1 MKTQKGFT
9 LVELLVALTLGL
21 MITATALLLFLTGQ
35 KSYSMQQGTADL
47 QDNANFG
54 LNFITQGV
62 RLANLN
68 NRKAFV
74 NDELVSGGLVLSQN
88 NFNPSVAEVPAQLL
102 SASDGDNAGVNN
114 QWRGLSNVALTT
126 SADVLLASDQLVIQY
141 VAQTSGRDC
150 EGNAYP
156 SGQIVIERYFL
167 RTDANAETRE
177 GNALALVCDA
187 GQYVSTATNIVD
199 VNADNSASTG
209 TRFGGSGQILMK
221 RVDYFRVLLGVEN
234 TAGNKRYIGIREY
247 RALPATAPKPR
258 IVSVSLGI
266 LARSTQSVG
275 EDTAINPN
283 QIFNVLDRTVRIH
296 ANGNPTGYVRQVI
309 TQEIALRNGLGVR
322 DQ

>member
-1 MKTQKGFT
+1 MKIQKGFT

-21 MITATALLLFLTGQ
+21 VITATALLLFLTGQ

-54 LNFITQGV
+54 LSFITQGV

-88 NFNPSVAEVPAQLL
+88 NFNSSVAEVPTPLM
-102 SASDGDNAGVNN
+102 SASDGDDEGVNN
-114 QWRGLSNVALTT
+114 QWRGLSNVINDDD
-126 SADVLLASDQLVIQY
+126 SDVDSDQLVIQY
-141 VAQTSGRDC
+141 QAQTSGRDC

-187 GQYVSTATNIVD
+187 GQYVSTAMNIVD

-221 RVDYFRVLLGVEN
+221 RVDYLRILLGIEN
-234 TAGNKRYIGIREY
+234 TAGEKRYIGIREY
-247 RALPATAPKPR
+247 RALPATTPKPR

-266 LARSTQSVG
+266 LT
-275 EDTAINPN
+275 
-283 QIFNVLDRTVRIH
+283 
-296 ANGNPTGYVRQVI
+296 
-309 TQEIALRNGLGVR
+309 
-322 DQ
+322 

>member
-1 MKTQKGFT
+1 MKIQKGFT

-88 NFNPSVAEVPAQLL
+88 NFNSSVAEVPAQLL

-150 EGNAYP
+150 EGNDYT

-187 GQYVSTATNIVD
+187 GQYNSTNNNLTSVE
-199 VNADNSASTG
+199 VG
-209 TRFGGSGQILMK
+209 FGGAGQILMK

-234 TAGNKRYIGIREY
+234 TIGNKRYIGISEY
-247 RALPATAPKPR
+247 SALPATPPKPR

-266 LARSTQSVG
+266 LARSTQAVG
-275 EDTAINPN
+275 EDTVINPD
-283 QIFNVLDRTVRIH
+283 QTFNVLDRTVRVH
-296 ANGNPTGYVRQVI
+296 ADGNPTGYVRQVI
-309 TQEIALRNGLGVR
+309 TQEIALRNGLGAR

>member
-74 NDELVSGGLVLSQN
+74 NDQLESGGLVLSQD
-88 NFNPSVAEVPAQLL
+88 NFNLSVTEVPTPLI
-102 SASDGDNAGVNN
+102 SASDGDDEGVNN

-126 SADVLLASDQLVIQY
+126 SVDDLLASDQLVIQY
-141 VAQTSGRDC
+141 KAQTSGLDC
-150 EGNAYP
+150 EGNDYS
-156 SGQIVIERYFL
+156 SGQTVIERYFL
-167 RTDANAETRE
+167 RTDTNVETRE

-187 GQYVSTATNIVD
+187 GQYSSTENNLI
-199 VNADNSASTG
+199 SAG
-209 TRFGGSGQILMK
+209 VGFGGAGQILMK

-247 RALPATAPKPR
+247 RALIGSKPR

-266 LARSTQSVG
+266 LARSTQAVG
-275 EDTAINPN
+275 EDTVINPD
-283 QIFNVLDRTVRIH
+283 QIFNVLDRAVRVH
-296 ANGNPTGYVRQVI
+296 ADGNPTGYVRQVI
-309 TQEIALRNGLGVR
+309 TQEIALRNGLGAR
-322 DQ
+322 NQ